1 MISLF
6 FAGFDGDIAIPK
18 NTSIYWISIISIGGL
33 TAHFCITTALML
45 APATVVAPLEFLRL
59 PLIAVV
65 GYFVYAEA
73 LSVFVFIGAILII
86 GANIAN
92 IRLRGAS

>member
-1 MISLF
+1 
-6 FAGFDGDIAIPK
+6 
-18 NTSIYWISIISIGGL
+18 
-33 TAHFCITTALML
+33 ML